1 MYSMT
6 TERRSSRP
14 LARTATLILLLLATL
29 LAGGLSAQR
38 ANAKVRWL
46 DRIVAIAGQEAI
58 TQNELEKEKQLI
70 LQQLRARKARIPEGE
85 ALDRQILERL
95 ILKRLQLQ
103 AAKRAGIRI
112 DDQTLEKALVKIAG
126 DNGMSLPQFRKALE
140 KEGLNYVDFRNN
152 IRDELTISALH
163 ERQINRRV
171 NVSEQEVEDLIDANL
186 KDASN
191 KEYSLSHILVAVP
204 AGASPAQVE
213 KARKKI
219 EALRQRILLG
229 DDFAQVAIANSNGQH
244 ALEGGKLGWR
254 KASQLP
260 SIFANVVKNLKPGE
274 VSEPIRSPSG
284 FHLVKV
290 NEIRGGGQAA
300 HSVETLARHIL
311 IKSEDGEQRLEKIR
325 QRILAGEDF
334 AELAKKYSEDAGSAK
349 QGGSL
354 GWNFPGTFVPAF
366 EAALASLKPGEIS
379 RPFKSR
385 YGWHIVQLQDR
396 RDATVPRK
404 VLRERARAVLTQQ
417 KQEEELQLWLR
428 RLRDESFVEIRL
440 PGMDSSS

>member
-1 MYSMT
+1 MT
-6 TERRSSRP
+6 TERRSAWRIARQTVLAP
-14 LARTATLILLLLATL
+14 LLICAALFATLYLPTA
-29 LAGGLSAQR
+29 S
-38 ANAKVRWL
+38 AKVQWL

-58 TQNELEKEKQLI
+58 TQTELEKEKQLI
-70 LQQLRARKARIPEGE
+70 LQQLRARKARIPEGD
-85 ALDRQILERL
+85 ALDKQILERL

-103 AAKRAGIRI
+103 AAKRAGIHI

-126 DNGMSLPQFRKALE
+126 DNGMSLSQFRKALE

-191 KEYSLSHILVAVP
+191 EEYSLSHILIAVP
-204 AGASPAQVE
+204 SGASPEQVE

-219 EALRQRILLG
+219 ESLRQRILLG
-229 DDFAQVAIANSNGQH
+229 DDFAQLAIANSNGQH

-254 KASQLP
+254 KGSQLP

-290 NEIRGGGQAA
+290 DDIRGGQQGAR
-300 HSVETLARHIL
+300 SVETLARHIL
-311 IKSEDGEQRLEKIR
+311 IKSDDGEERLEKIR

-334 AELAKKYSEDAGSAK
+334 ATLAKKYSEDVGSAEK
-349 QGGSL
+349 GGSL

-366 EAALASLKPGEIS
+366 ETALASLKPGEIS

-396 RDATVPRK
+396 RDAAIPRK

-440 PGMDSSS
+440 PGMDSPS